1 MRKTA
6 LSLSRLWYGSVLLL
20 AAFAVSAG
28 GLGADAAGRGNGEL
42 ILVEREIACNTDPA
56 YYPGSN
62 HYVKNGAAELLFKV
76 DPQGVVRPSL
86 AKGIE
91 QVDAHTWRIFLR
103 PEGKFWSGR
112 PIDARAVVASLERS
126 RRTNV
131 RAAPFLEGLSFRPLD
146 EWTVEV
152 ATKRANLSVPLSLS
166 YMELCVVNADAPHTS
181 VETMDMSGMYRVVAF
196 EPKKRMI
203 LERNPHYYGD
213 RPIIDRIVHEEI
225 SDAETRV
232 LASLSG
238 RADIVMHITPEH
250 MAQFKGREDVVLHTT
265 PASSTETVYL
275 NLSRPHL
282 RDVRVRQALS
292 WGLNREELVLL
303 GAEGRSFPVTTWL
316 GSNPRYRGNGA
327 GLYDRCDP
335 ERAGALLDEAGWKR
349 DADGLRRRDGAVLS
363 MRLMTWGP
371 GKAVGEAI
379 QHQWTKL
386 GIAAEVRHG
395 DYSLIRTARE
405 TGDWDALIEGWQTFG
420 DEFALLSGQ
429 FAPKGTAN
437 YGGYDDAE
445 TNALLDAL
453 ASAATE
459 EARHELAVKI
469 DARVAEQAPCLFL
482 YPRPEGV
489 ATRAT
494 LKGYVD
500 HFRKFENA
508 INAQLHFE

>member
-6 LSLSRLWYGSVLLL
+6 LSLPRLWFAGTLLL
-20 AAFAVSAG
+20 AALLVLAG
-28 GLGADAAGRGNGEL
+28 WRPAEAGRGNDEL
-42 ILVEREIACNTDPA
+42 VLVEREIACNTDPA
-56 YYPGSN
+56 FYPGSN

-76 DPQGVVRPSL
+76 DPQGVVQPSL
-86 AKGIE
+86 AQGIE
-91 QVDAHTWRIFLR
+91 QVDPHTWRIRLR
-103 PEGKFWSGR
+103 PEGRFWSGKS
-112 PIDARAVVASLERS
+112 IDAESVVASLERS

-131 RAAPFLEGLSFRPLD
+131 RAAPFLDGLSFEPLD
-146 EWTVEV
+146 RWTVEV
-152 ATKRANLSVPLSLS
+152 TTKRKNLSVPLSLS
-166 YMELCVVNADAPHTS
+166 YMELCIINADAPHTS
-181 VETMDMSGMYRVVAF
+181 VETMDMSGMYRVVSF
-196 EPKKRMI
+196 EPKKRMV
-203 LERNPHYYGD
+203 LERSLNYYGEK
-213 RPIIDRIVHEEI
+213 PVIGRIVHEEI

-232 LASLSG
+232 LAILSG
-238 RADIVMHITPEH
+238 RADIVMHIPPEH
-250 MAQFKGREDVVLHTT
+250 MAQFDGRKDVVLHTT
-265 PASSTETVYL
+265 PPASTETVYL
-275 NLSRPHL
+275 NLSRPQL

-292 WGLNREELVLL
+292 WGLNRGELVLL

-316 GSNPRYRGNGA
+316 GSNPRYRDSVGGI
-327 GLYDRCDP
+327 YDHYDP
-335 ERAGALLDEAGWKR
+335 ERAGALLDEAGWKLEK
-349 DADGLRRRDGAVLS
+349 DGLRRRDGVVLS

-386 GIAAEVRHG
+386 GVAAEVRHG
-395 DYSLIRTARE
+395 DYSLIQTARE

-445 TNALLDAL
+445 TNALLEELSNAGTE
-453 ASAATE
+453 AA
-459 EARHELAVKI
+459 RRELAMKV
-469 DARVAEQAPCLFL
+469 DARVAERAPCIFL

-489 ATRAT
+489 ATRAD

>member
-1 MRKTA
+1 MRRIVFSVA
-6 LSLSRLWYGSVLLL
+6 VRAAFVAVLLGM
-20 AAFAVSAG
+20 ACSWPATAG
-28 GLGADAAGRGNGEL
+28 ERGREEL
-42 ILVEREIACNTDPA
+42 VLVEREIACNTDPA

-76 DPQGVVRPSL
+76 DPEGVVRPSL
-86 AKGIE
+86 AKGVE
-91 QVDAHTWRIFLR
+91 QADAHTWRIFLR

-112 PIDARAVVASLERS
+112 SIDAEAVVASLERS

-131 RAAPFLEGLSFRPLD
+131 RAAPFLEGLSFKAAD
-146 EWTVEV
+146 AWTVEV
-152 ATKRANLSVPLSLS
+152 STVRANLSVPLSLS
-166 YMELCVVNADAPHTS
+166 YMELCIINAEAPHTS

-203 LERNPHYYGD
+203 LERNPLYYGEK
-213 RPIIDRIVHEEI
+213 PVIGRIVHEEI

-232 LASLSG
+232 LAALSG
-238 RADIVMHITPEH
+238 RADIVMHIIPEH
-250 MAQFKGREDVVLHTT
+250 FAQFGGREGVVLHTT
-265 PASSTETVYL
+265 PSASTETVYL
-275 NLSRPHL
+275 NLSRPQL

-292 WGLNREELVLL
+292 WGLDRRELVLL

-316 GSNPRYRGNGA
+316 GSNPRYRDHRNDV
-327 GLYDRCDP
+327 YERFDP
-335 ERAGALLDEAGWKR
+335 ERAAALLDEAGWRR
-349 DADGLRRRDGAVLS
+349 DDDGLRRRDGVVLS
-363 MRLMTWGP
+363 VRLMTWGP

-379 QHQWTKL
+379 QHQWSKL
-386 GIAAEVRHG
+386 GVQAEVHHG
-395 DYSLIRTARE
+395 DYSLIQTARS

-429 FAPKGTAN
+429 FSPKGTAN

-445 TNALLDAL
+445 TNALLERL
-453 ASAATE
+453 SAAETE
-459 EARHELAVKI
+459 EARHSLAVKLN
-469 DARVAEQAPCLFL
+469 ARVAEQAPVVCL

-489 ATRAT
+489 ATRAG

-508 INAQLHFE
+508 INAQLRFE